1 MRTPPLDKE
10 YLEALDF
17 YRLFLQ
23 LITELHTKAK
33 FQMTWYRGQSRNWPL
48 IPVILRYPDGDKT
61 GAEAGI
67 LNSFKR
73 LASAQMTRPLS
84 SREWY
89 YLAQHHGLPTRL
101 LDWTANPRIALWF
114 AIKKDD
120 GQDGFIYIIDSAYYR
135 RDDILNSLTLIEN
148 DYYETVFGNGS
159 FDETIKKW
167 DGKIKAVFPDCYNAR
182 QIRQTSM
189 FTLHLPGESPE
200 KITPRDLILS
210 KDGIENASL
219 KWDEIF
225 LEKNHPIS
233 IQIPQAY
240 KLPLRRLL
248 SIEGLHLWDVFPDLD
263 HIATGLKE
271 EIFGTNPAVSPPANN
286 KTK

>member
-1 MRTPPLDKE
+1 MHITLLDPD

-17 YRLFLQ
+17 YRWFLQ
-23 LITELHTKAK
+23 VITELHTKVK
-33 FQMTWYRGQSRNWPL
+33 FQMTWYRGQSRNWHL
-48 IPVILRYPDGDKT
+48 IPGILRYSDGDKT

-84 SREWY
+84 NREWY

-114 AIKKDD
+114 AIEKDD
-120 GQDGFIYIIDSAYYR
+120 DQDGFIYIIDAACYR
-135 RDDILNSLTLIEN
+135 NGDILDSLTLIEN
-148 DYYETVFGNGS
+148 NYYETVFGNGS
-159 FDETIKKW
+159 FEHIEKW
-167 DGKIKAVFPDCYNAR
+167 DGKIKAIFPDCYNAR
-182 QIRQTSM
+182 QMRQTSM
-189 FTLHLPGESPE
+189 FTLHLPGKNSS
-200 KITPRDLILS
+200 DLIIPRNLSFS
-210 KDGIENASL
+210 KDDIENKSL

-225 LEKNHPIS
+225 LEENPPIS
-233 IQIPQAY
+233 IQIPHKY
-240 KLPLRRLL
+240 KPHLRRLL

-271 EIFGTNPAVSPPANN
+271 EIFGNNPADPPPANN
-286 KTK
+286 KTN

>member
-1 MRTPPLDKE
+1 MHITLLDPD

-23 LITELHTKAK
+23 VITELHTKAK
-33 FQMTWYRGQSRNWPL
+33 FQMTWYRGQSQDWPL
-48 IPVILRYPDGDKT
+48 IPGILRPSHCDKHET
-61 GAEAGI
+61 EAGI

-84 SREWY
+84 NREWY

-114 AIKKDD
+114 AIEKDD
-120 GQDGFIYIIDSAYYR
+120 GQDGFIYIIDAACYR
-135 RDDILNSLTLIEN
+135 NGDVLNSLTLIEN

-159 FDETIKKW
+159 FEHIEKW
-167 DGKIKAVFPDCYNAR
+167 DGKIKAIFPDCYNAR
-182 QIRQTSM
+182 QMRQTSM

-200 KITPRDLILS
+200 KINPIPIPFPKHNTINGLQMGD
-210 KDGIENASL
+210 N
-219 KWDEIF
+219 IF
-225 LEKNHPIS
+225 EGNNPVS
-233 IQIPQAY
+233 IQIPHKY
-240 KLPLRRLL
+240 KPHLRRLL

-271 EIFGTNPAVSPPANN
+271 EIFGNNPADSPPANN
-286 KTK
+286 KTN

>member
-1 MRTPPLDKE
+1 MRTPPLAKE

-33 FQMTWYRGQSRNWPL
+33 FQMTWYRGQSQDWPL
-48 IPVILRYPDGDKT
+48 IPGILRPPYSKHT
-61 GAEAGI
+61 GVEAGI

-84 SREWY
+84 NREWY
-89 YLAQHHGLPTRL
+89 YLAQHHGIPTRL

-114 AIKKDD
+114 AIEKDD
-120 GQDGFIYIIDSAYYR
+120 DQDQDGFIYIIDAACYR
-135 RDDILNSLTLIEN
+135 NGDVLNSLTLIEN

-159 FDETIKKW
+159 FEHIEKW
-167 DGKIKAVFPDCYNAR
+167 DGKIKAIFPDCYSAR
-182 QIRQTSM
+182 QMRQTSM
-189 FTLHLPGESPE
+189 FTLHLPGDSSE
-200 KITPRDLILS
+200 KINPIPIPFPKHKSIKGLQMGD
-210 KDGIENASL
+210 N
-219 KWDEIF
+219 IF
-225 LEKNHPIS
+225 ERNHPIS
-233 IQIPQAY
+233 IQIPHKY
-240 KLPLRRLL
+240 KPHLRRLL

-271 EIFGTNPAVSPPANN
+271 EIFGTNPADSPPANN
-286 KTK
+286 QTN